1 MEAAKPLAYGRIRR
15 VVGLT
20 LEARGINIALG
31 GRARVHANAGT
42 AGTVSS
48 FETEVVGFDGASTF
62 LMPLRPI
69 AAIKPGARVEPLHSS
84 DTVPVGDS
92 LLGRVVDGCG
102 QPIDNAGPLAN
113 CDWVDLHPP
122 LINPLDR
129 NPIAQALDVGI
140 RSINGSLT
148 VGCGQRVGL
157 FAGSGVGKSVLL
169 GMLTRFTQADVV
181 VVALVGERGR
191 EVREFVETNLGD
203 AGMRKTVVVAAPA
216 DETPVM
222 RLRSGLYA
230 ARLSEYY
237 RDRGQR
243 VLLLFD
249 SLTRYAQAQREI
261 ALATGEPPAT
271 RGYPPSVFARLPQLV
286 ERAGNGGQG
295 SGSVTAFYTV
305 LTEGDDLDDP
315 IADASRAILD
325 GHIVLSRALAN
336 EGVYPAIDIQASI
349 SRSMTAVAG
358 QDHLQAAL
366 AVKQLNAR
374 YQASRDLIS
383 VGAYTAGSDPLTDQA
398 IACQP
403 ALQAYLQQGLGEP
416 VTIAASVGALQQILQ
431 SRPAEAPQGD
441 APAGAGVVSEQ

>member
-1 MEAAKPLAYGRIRR
+1 M
-15 VVGLT
+15 
-20 LEARGINIALG
+20 
-31 GRARVHANAGT
+31 
-42 AGTVSS
+42 
-48 FETEVVGFDGASTF
+48 
-62 LMPLRPI
+62 
-69 AAIKPGARVEPLHSS
+69 
-84 DTVPVGDS
+84 
-92 LLGRVVDGCG
+92 
-102 QPIDNAGPLAN
+102 
-113 CDWVDLHPP
+113 
-122 LINPLDR
+122 
-129 NPIAQALDVGI
+129 
-140 RSINGSLT
+140 
-148 VGCGQRVGL
+148 
-157 FAGSGVGKSVLL
+157 
-169 GMLTRFTQADVV
+169 
-181 VVALVGERGR
+181 
-191 EVREFVETNLGD
+191 REFVENNLGD

-286 ERAGNGGQG
+286 ERAGNGDMG

-325 GHIVLSRALAN
+325 GHIVLSRELAN
-336 EGVYPAIDIQASI
+336 EGIYPAIDIQASI
-349 SRSMTAVAG
+349 SRSMAAVAG
-358 QDHLQAAL
+358 PEHLQAAL
-366 AVKQLNAR
+366 GVKQLNAR

-383 VGAYTAGSDPLTDQA
+383 VGAYTPGADPVTDQA

-403 ALQAYLQQGLGEP
+403 AVQDYLQQGLNEA
-416 VTIAASVGALQQILQ
+416 VQLSASVSALQQILQ
-431 SRPAEAPQGD
+431 QRVAAEPEPVAAAQ
-441 APAGAGVVSEQ
+441 GVVSEQ